1 MKSMTKKNGGFT
13 LVELVVA
20 VAILGIITAIALP
33 TIGNLK
39 NKNEKKK
46 YVSYE
51 NSITSSAKLY
61 IDQYEEDVFNKKDY
75 NQQCKSITYGD
86 LKNHNLLKDY
96 KLDNVTCSGIGE
108 EANPD
113 DKIVAYV
120 VKDSSGNYKYYPKVT
135 CQKDGKTVFTSGGTL
150 PLSCEKTKVPT
161 AQITTSDTCFYQ
173 SNNKKQVNIDVSIK
187 QIDKEYDLF
196 YALIDYKSAN
206 NPDAIKKLTY
216 KNIGRYNKEQDNI
229 TIDISDYISKEPDYK
244 EYNLVLKYT
253 FGSNEE
259 TEYEV
264 VDKTIRIDYTE
275 PIMQITAKK
284 LDKNKSDY
292 KSGTWT
298 NQDVTLSATA
308 KNNCGKTINMKES
321 STNKETITVEQ
332 EGKHEVVFTTPY
344 GNGWTATK
352 SINVNIDKTAPT
364 VEIAYGNT
372 TKTYTGDNKENVFD
386 ISNVASI
393 TDKSA
398 KAEIDKIKWYKN
410 DINYSV
416 KITDKYTIGSTN
428 LIKNVIHKSPTDSE
442 KAKNEQQS
450 KAIKNSVNK
459 EINVLEERTVSLEDT
474 GYRQGWY
481 TVEDMAGNKTS
492 VRLTAALDQEKPT
505 SPTSTITT
513 TKINQTKQT
522 SYNGTWTNQT
532 TNWKEFNSSDQSYG
546 SGVSGIYY
554 REDGQ
559 NDWKIV
565 DNSYTFKNIDKKFYL
580 KSVDKAGNESTASGP
595 YIFKVDQIAPTCET
609 TYSGGYNGEWTSKDV
624 ILVGVCQDNASGC
637 TSETQN
643 VSKKLTK
650 SESSTASPGVVKD
663 VAGNKTTCPN
673 KAYKID
679 KTTPRCSIA
688 ASGVQGDS
696 NWYKS
701 KVDLKLS
708 AKTDGPSKI
717 KYTLTNARTSQ
728 PSYDNST
735 AKQQAAETNGTNW
748 YGYVEN
754 EAGTKNSC
762 DIFIKVD
769 TIAPTCQVN
778 IGSGTPGK
786 NGWYTSNVAL
796 NLNRIE
802 DNGSPIKGYGLSQ
815 GTTKNKY
822 NSTTTGTQSNS
833 TASGTTWYGY
843 VKDEAGNEGSCK
855 TATAIKVDTTTPTC
869 SIAARGTEGNNGWY
883 RSDVSL
889 TLDAQAKGASGIS
902 YDLTKSTTPTYK
914 GNKTLTQSTETTNTI
929 IYGYV
934 ENEAGTATNCQ
945 KNIKIDKT
953 PPKVVLEAA
962 NMNTPTTIYGNQT
975 FSGTVNTNNGFHI
988 FDISNVAN
996 ISSSSNSTAINSIKW
1011 YGKDGVNYTP
1021 TITDSNGIDQ
1031 TYWKWNNSNVSP
1043 TASAASKNAS
1053 ATNSNRTRNKNGN
1066 TNVSDPFSLGGNGYR
1081 QGWYTVTDVAGNQTK
1096 VQVIVA
1102 NDNKAPSAPTAT
1114 VKVGGTTKNGQK
1126 SYNSGWTKNKIVW
1139 SNFQSTETNAMSPV
1153 TYYYKNASNNTW
1165 KKFGSTSYT
1174 YPQNSDKEMN
1184 RTYYI
1189 KAIDAAG
1196 NESKESGPFIF
1207 KIDQIPPTCETTY
1220 TGGYNGGW
1228 TASSVTLKGTC
1239 SDTGGSGCTSAT
1251 STVTN
1256 KISAAGSENYSPGTV
1271 KDNAGNST
1279 KCSSKSVKIDGDYP
1293 KITVTAY
1300 KKKTESCTGML
1311 WWKECTDILSDSV
1324 LNGTYTN
1331 KDLVSKIIE
1340 VRGQSVNSSYENT
1353 VNGWLNNAN
1362 YPHGVYY
1369 KIHATDSSKIT
1380 LKWQYNAA
1388 GKTYPEALADN
1399 SRTTK
1404 TIGSN
1409 SNDITVSA
1417 ASNEDLHIGDKDDD
1431 DDDGYR
1437 IMRVTATDEAN
1448 HKTSVDIVAPLDRKA
1463 PTANDFRLKKASS
1476 GKFCLTVVNKDISMQ
1491 ETPIEQMAEGQYSHI
1506 CSGWNTY
1513 WGYHSTVKYRPSG
1526 QSYYDYSDTNKHPDT
1541 DVGLDK
1547 TWLRNNIYIA
1557 ASPKDACLK
1566 IRLIDWAGNKSPE
1579 KTFKISNYNL
1589 VSNTSGC

>member
-1 MKSMTKKNGGFT
+1 MKSITKRNGGFT

-39 NKNEKKK
+39 NKNERKK

-61 IDQYEEDVFNKKDY
+61 IDQYEEDVFNKKDA

-96 KLDNVTCSGIGE
+96 NLDNVTCSGIGD
-108 EANPD
+108 AADPND

-120 VKDSSGNYKYYPKVT
+120 VKDSSGNYKYYPRVT
-135 CQKDGKTVFTSGGTL
+135 CQKDGKEVFRSIGTL
-150 PLSCEKTKVPT
+150 PLSCEKTKDLT
-161 AQITTSDTCFYQ
+161 AKITTSDTCFYQ
-173 SNNKKQVNIDVSIK
+173 SNNEEIDISIK
-187 QIDKEYDLF
+187 QIEREQEYDLY
-196 YALIDYKSAN
+196 YALIDLKSAR
-206 NPDAIKKLTY
+206 NPDAIEKLKYTKKGSY
-216 KNIGRYNKEQDNI
+216 KGEQTKI
-229 TIDISDYISKEPDYK
+229 TIDVSECILKEEDYK
-244 EYNLVLKYT
+244 EYKLVLMYT
-253 FGSNEE
+253 FGDNEE
-259 TEYEV
+259 PKYV
-264 VDKTIRIDYTE
+264 VVNKTIRVDYAK
-275 PIMQITAKK
+275 PIMEINAKK
-284 LDKNKSDY
+284 SDDNSDY
-292 KSGTWT
+292 KGGSWT

-308 KNNCGKTINMKES
+308 KNNCGKTIEMKES
-321 STNKETITVEQ
+321 SSGEKTITVSK
-332 EGKHEVVFTTPY
+332 EGKHTVEFTTPY
-344 GNGWTATK
+344 GNNKQATA
-352 SINVNIDKTAPT
+352 SIDVNIDKTAPT

-372 TKTYTGDNKENVFD
+372 TKTYTGDNKKNVFD

-416 KITDKYTIGSTN
+416 KITDKYTIGTTK
-428 LIKNVIHKSPTDSE
+428 LIKNVIRKSPTDSE

-450 KAIKNSVNK
+450 KAIEKTFNK
-459 EINVLEERTVSLEDT
+459 EINVLKERTVSLEDT

-481 TVEDMAGNKTS
+481 MVEDMAGNKTS

-505 SPTSTITT
+505 SPTSTIST

-565 DNSYTFKNIDKKFYL
+565 DNSYTFNNIDKKFYL

-624 ILVGVCQDNASGC
+624 ILVGVCHDNASGC

-696 NWYKS
+696 SWYKS

-717 KYTLTNARTSQ
+717 KYTLTNARTTQ

-778 IGSGTPGK
+778 ITSGTPGK

-796 NLNRIE
+796 KLNRIE

-822 NSTTTGTQSNS
+822 NSTTTGTQSDS

-855 TATAIKVDTTTPTC
+855 TSRAIKVDTTTPTC
-869 SIAARGTEGNNGWY
+869 SIAARGTEGKNGWY
-883 RSDVSL
+883 KSDVTL

-902 YDLTKSTTPTYK
+902 YDLTKSTTPTYN
-914 GNKTLTQSTETTNTI
+914 GNKQITQSSETTGTE

-934 ENEAGTATNCQ
+934 ENKAGTSGKCETTV
-945 KNIKIDKT
+945 KIDKT
-953 PPKVVLEAA
+953 V
-962 NMNTPTTIYGNQT
+962 PTCNISVS
-975 FSGTVNTNNGFHI
+975 SGTKGDNNWYK
-988 FDISNVAN
+988 SNV
-996 ISSSSNSTAINSIKW
+996 
-1011 YGKDGVNYTP
+1011 GLVL
-1021 TITDSNGIDQ
+1021 
-1031 TYWKWNNSNVSP
+1031 
-1043 TASAASKNAS
+1043 
-1053 ATNSNRTRNKNGN
+1053 NK
-1066 TNVSDPFSLGGNGYR
+1066 
-1081 QGWYTVTDVAGNQTK
+1081 
-1096 VQVIVA
+1096 
-1102 NDNKAPSAPTAT
+1102 
-1114 VKVGGTTKNGQK
+1114 
-1126 SYNSGWTKNKIVW
+1126 
-1139 SNFQSTETNAMSPV
+1139 
-1153 TYYYKNASNNTW
+1153 
-1165 KKFGSTSYT
+1165 
-1174 YPQNSDKEMN
+1174 
-1184 RTYYI
+1184 
-1189 KAIDAAG
+1189 
-1196 NESKESGPFIF
+1196 
-1207 KIDQIPPTCETTY
+1207 
-1220 TGGYNGGW
+1220 
-1228 TASSVTLKGTC
+1228 
-1239 SDTGGSGCTSAT
+1239 SDTGGSNLAGYKLTTSAT
-1251 STVTN
+1251 AGYDGTSITN
-1256 KISAAGSENYSPGTV
+1256 SQTTDTNTNGQTWYGYV
-1271 KDNAGNST
+1271 KDNAGNVN
-1279 KCSSKSVKIDGDYP
+1279 KCSINIKVDKTKP
-1293 KITVTAY
+1293 TCKITASDSNKGDNGWY
-1300 KKKTESCTGML
+1300 KGNVDLTLSNTESGSGLAGYNLTTSTSPTYSGKSLTATQSNNTRSQTWHGYVKDKAGNVNKCNITIKVDKDKPTCNITASGTVGDNNWYTSNVNLKMTKSDTGGSTVARYKL
-1311 WWKECTDILSDSV
+1311 TTSSTPAY
-1324 LNGTYTN
+1324 NGKSLTATQ
-1331 KDLVSKIIE
+1331 KDDTTSQTWHGYVKDKAGNINSCSIKI
-1340 VRGQSVNSSYENT
+1340 
-1353 VNGWLNNAN
+1353 
-1362 YPHGVYY
+1362 
-1369 KIHATDSSKIT
+1369 KKD
-1380 LKWQYNAA
+1380 A
-1388 GKTYPEALADN
+1388 GKPN
-1399 SRTTK
+1399 
-1404 TIGSN
+1404 
-1409 SNDITVSA
+1409 V
-1417 ASNEDLHIGDKDDD
+1417 
-1431 DDDGYR
+1431 
-1437 IMRVTATDEAN
+1437 
-1448 HKTSVDIVAPLDRKA
+1448 
-1463 PTANDFRLKKASS
+1463 PT
-1476 GKFCLTVVNKDISMQ
+1476 
-1491 ETPIEQMAEGQYSHI
+1491 
-1506 CSGWNTY
+1506 
-1513 WGYHSTVKYRPSG
+1513 STVKVYDGLWWPSKYTKLKG
-1526 QSYYDYSDTNKHPDT
+1526 YTTDWINDTIEWTDFASSDSTSGIEGIYYSKSGSTDGRKKLQNIYKYKNWNATYYIYAKDKAGNWSNRSKAFTFKVDTEAPKFTDKINMSVCGIYKETYYKFGYKFTDNLSGISTDNAYFKYCYDAGSEFSGNTCDSSGYSDADYNWERANAGSLSGDFLSGVSICWARKPS
-1541 DVGLDK
+1541 VK
-1547 TWLRNNIYIA
+1547 VIKA
-1557 ASPKDACLK
+1557 KLK
-1566 IRLIDWAGNKSPE
+1566 ICDRAGNCAT
-1579 KTFKISNYNL
+1579 KTK
-1589 VSNTSGC
+1589 NTDYKPPKNKCNTLKPWPCAN

>member
-1 MKSMTKKNGGFT
+1 MKSITKRNGGFT

-39 NKNEKKK
+39 NKNERKK

-61 IDQYEEDVFNKKDY
+61 IDQYEEDVFNKKDA

-96 KLDNVTCSGIGE
+96 NLDNVTCSGIGD
-108 EANPD
+108 AADPND

-120 VKDSSGNYKYYPKVT
+120 VKDSSGNYKYYPRVT
-135 CQKDGKTVFTSGGTL
+135 CQKDGKEVFRSIGTL
-150 PLSCEKTKVPT
+150 PLSCEKTKDLT
-161 AQITTSDTCFYQ
+161 AKITTSDTCFYQ
-173 SNNKKQVNIDVSIK
+173 SNNEEIDISIK
-187 QIDKEYDLF
+187 QIEREQEYDLY
-196 YALIDYKSAN
+196 YALIDLKSAR
-206 NPDAIKKLTY
+206 NPDAIEKLKYTKKGSY
-216 KNIGRYNKEQDNI
+216 KGEQTKI
-229 TIDISDYISKEPDYK
+229 TIDVSECILKEEDYK
-244 EYNLVLKYT
+244 EYKLVLMYT
-253 FGSNEE
+253 FGDNEE
-259 TEYEV
+259 PKYV
-264 VDKTIRIDYTE
+264 VVNKTIRVDYAK
-275 PIMQITAKK
+275 PIMEINAKK
-284 LDKNKSDY
+284 SDDNSDY
-292 KSGTWT
+292 KGGSWT

-308 KNNCGKTINMKES
+308 KNNCGKTIDMEES
-321 STNKETITVEQ
+321 SSGKKTITVSK
-332 EGKHEVVFTTPY
+332 EGKHTVEFTTPY
-344 GNGWTATK
+344 GNNKQATA
-352 SINVNIDKTAPT
+352 SIDVNIDKTAPT

-372 TKTYTGDNKENVFD
+372 TKTYTGDNKKNVFD

-410 DINYSV
+410 DINYYV
-416 KITDKYTIGSTN
+416 KITDKYTIGSTK

-442 KAKNEQQS
+442 KAKLEKQS

-459 EINVLEERTVSLEDT
+459 EIYELEERTVSLEDT

-481 TVEDMAGNKTS
+481 TVKDMAGNKTS

-505 SPTSTITT
+505 SPTSTIST

-565 DNSYTFKNIDKKFYL
+565 DNSYTFNNIDKKFYL

-650 SESSTASPGVVKD
+650 SKSSAASPGTVQD

-696 NWYKS
+696 SWYKS

-717 KYTLTNARTSQ
+717 KYTLTNARTTQ

-769 TIAPTCQVN
+769 TKAPTCQVN
-778 IGSGTPGK
+778 IGGGTPGK

-796 NLNRIE
+796 KLNRIE

-843 VKDEAGNEGSCK
+843 IKDEAGNEGSCK
-855 TATAIKVDTTTPTC
+855 TARAIKVDTTTPTC

-883 RSDVSL
+883 RSDVTL
-889 TLDAQAKGASGIS
+889 TLDAKAKGASGIS

-914 GNKTLTQSTETTNTI
+914 GSNTLTQSTETTNTI

-934 ENEAGTATNCQ
+934 ENDAGTATNCQ
-945 KNIKIDKT
+945 KSIKIDKT
-953 PPKVVLEAA
+953 PPTVVLTAA
-962 NMNTPTTIYGNQT
+962 NMNSKTNIYGNQT

-1011 YGKDGVNYTP
+1011 YGKDGVYYTP

-1043 TASAASKNAS
+1043 TASATSKNAS
-1053 ATNSNRTRNKNGN
+1053 ATNSNRRNNKNGN
-1066 TNVSDPFSLGGNGYR
+1066 TSVSDPFSLGGNGYR

-1102 NDNKAPSAPTAT
+1102 NDNKTPSAPTAT

-1196 NESKESGPFIF
+1196 NESAQSGPFIF
-1207 KIDQIPPTCETTY
+1207 KIDQIPPTCETKY

-1228 TASSVTLKGTC
+1228 TASSVTLRGVC

-1256 KISAAGSENYSPGTV
+1256 KISTAGSGNYSPGTV

-1300 KKKTESCTGML
+1300 KNKVEDTCTGIL
-1311 WWKECTDILSDSV
+1311 WWKTCTYKLTGSV

-1340 VRGQSVNSSYENT
+1340 VRGQSVNSSYNNT

-1362 YPHGVYY
+1362 YPDGVYY

-1380 LKWQYNAA
+1380 LKWQYNAVD
-1388 GKTYPEALADN
+1388 KTYPEALADN
-1399 SRTTK
+1399 TRTTSK
-1404 TIGSN
+1404 IGSG

-1417 ASNEDLHIGDKDDD
+1417 ASNEDLHIGADGY
-1431 DDDGYR
+1431 DGYR

-1463 PTANDFRLKKASS
+1463 PKADSFMLKKASS
-1476 GKFCLTVVNKDISMQ
+1476 GKFCLTVEKDISMRK
-1491 ETPIEQMAEGQYSHI
+1491 TKIEQMAEGNYSNI
-1506 CSGWNTY
+1506 CRGWYTY

-1526 QSYYDYSDTNKHPDT
+1526 QKYYDYSDTNKHPDT

>member
-1 MKSMTKKNGGFT
+1 MKSITKRNGGFT

-39 NKNEKKK
+39 NKNERKK

-61 IDQYEEDVFNKKDY
+61 IDQYEEDVFNKKDA

-96 KLDNVTCSGIGE
+96 NLDNVTCSGIGSE
-108 EANPD
+108 DDPND

-120 VKDSSGNYKYYPKVT
+120 VKDSSGNYKYYPRVT
-135 CQKDGKTVFTSGGTL
+135 CQKDGKEVFRSIGTL
-150 PLSCEKTKVPT
+150 PLSCEKTKDLT
-161 AQITTSDTCFYQ
+161 AKITTSDTCFYQ
-173 SNNKKQVNIDVSIK
+173 SNNEEIDISIK
-187 QIDKEYDLF
+187 QIEREQEYDLY
-196 YALIDYKSAN
+196 YALIDLKSAR
-206 NPDAIKKLTY
+206 NPDAIEKLKYTKKGSY
-216 KNIGRYNKEQDNI
+216 KGEQTKI
-229 TIDISDYISKEPDYK
+229 TIDVSECILKEEDYK
-244 EYNLVLKYT
+244 EYKLVLMYT
-253 FGSNEE
+253 FGDNEE
-259 TEYEV
+259 PKYV
-264 VDKTIRIDYTE
+264 VVNKTIRVDYAK
-275 PIMQITAKK
+275 PIMEINAKK
-284 LDKNKSDY
+284 SDDNSDY
-292 KSGTWT
+292 KGGSWT

-308 KNNCGKTINMKES
+308 KNNCGKTIEMKES
-321 STNKETITVEQ
+321 SSGEKTITVSK
-332 EGKHEVVFTTPY
+332 EGKHTVEFTTPY
-344 GNGWTATK
+344 GNNKQATA
-352 SINVNIDKTAPT
+352 SIDVNIDKTAPT

-372 TKTYTGDNKENVFD
+372 TKTYTGDNKKNVFD

-410 DINYSV
+410 DINYYV
-416 KITDKYTIGSTN
+416 KITDKYTIGSTK

-442 KAKNEQQS
+442 KAKNDPQP
-450 KAIKNSVNK
+450 KAIENSVNK
-459 EINVLEERTVSLEDT
+459 ETNMLEERTVSLEDT

-505 SPTSTITT
+505 SPTSTIST

-554 REDGQ
+554 REGGQ

-565 DNSYTFKNIDKKFYL
+565 DNSYTFNNIDKKFYL

-650 SESSTASPGVVKD
+650 SKSSAASPGTVQD

-696 NWYKS
+696 SWYKS

-717 KYTLTNARTSQ
+717 KYTLTNARTTQ

-778 IGSGTPGK
+778 IGGGTPGK

-796 NLNRIE
+796 KLNRIE

-843 VKDEAGNEGSCK
+843 IKDEAGNEGSCK
-855 TATAIKVDTTTPTC
+855 TARAIKVDTTTPTC

-883 RSDVSL
+883 RSDVTL
-889 TLDAQAKGASGIS
+889 TLDAKAKGASGIS

-914 GNKTLTQSTETTNTI
+914 GSNTLTQSTETTNTI

-934 ENEAGTATNCQ
+934 ENDAGTATNCQ
-945 KNIKIDKT
+945 KSIKIDKT
-953 PPKVVLEAA
+953 PPTVVLTAA
-962 NMNTPTTIYGNQT
+962 NMNSKTNIYGNQT

-1011 YGKDGVNYTP
+1011 YGKDGVYYTP

-1043 TASAASKNAS
+1043 TASATSKNAS
-1053 ATNSNRTRNKNGN
+1053 ATNSNRRNNKNGN
-1066 TNVSDPFSLGGNGYR
+1066 TSVSDPFSLGGNGYR

-1126 SYNSGWTKNKIVW
+1126 SYNSGWTKDKIVW

-1174 YPQNSDKEMN
+1174 YPQNSGKKKEKEMN

-1196 NESKESGPFIF
+1196 NESAQSGPFIF
-1207 KIDQIPPTCETTY
+1207 KIDQISPTCETKY
-1220 TGGYNGGW
+1220 TGGYDGDW
-1228 TASSVTLKGTC
+1228 TKNSVTLRGVC
-1239 SDTGGSGCTSAT
+1239 SDTGGSGC
-1251 STVTN
+1251 VKTN
-1256 KISAAGSENYSPGTV
+1256 YDAKISSAGSGNYSPGTV
-1271 KDNAGNST
+1271 YDKAGNST
-1279 KCSSKSVKIDGDYP
+1279 ICGEKSVKIDGDTP
-1293 KITVTAY
+1293 SITVKAY
-1300 KKKTESCTGML
+1300 KKKTKSCTGIL
-1311 WWKECTDILSDSV
+1311 WWEKCSYKLSDNALKETS
-1324 LNGTYTN
+1324 Y
-1331 KDLVSKIIE
+1331 KDGKIK
-1340 VRGQSVNSSYENT
+1340 NLKYKDT
-1353 VNGWLNNAN
+1353 VNGWLNGKN
-1362 YPHGVYY
+1362 YGGGIYFE
-1369 KIHATDSSKIT
+1369 IT
-1380 LKWQYNAA
+1380 AS
-1388 GKTYPEALADN
+1388 DN
-1399 SRTTK
+1399 SSHIKTTWSWNAGNQTYDEAKSSSNLKSSQKSDFTDNKK
-1404 TIGSN
+1404 T
-1409 SNDITVSA
+1409 ITVSGLNDA
-1417 ASNEDLHIGDKDDD
+1417 QLHINEE
-1431 DDDGYR
+1431 GYR
-1437 IMRVTATDEAN
+1437 ILKFTAEDQAGHSRTVNIRV
-1448 HKTSVDIVAPLDRKA
+1448 P
-1463 PTANDFRLKKASS
+1463 
-1476 GKFCLTVVNKDISMQ
+1476 
-1491 ETPIEQMAEGQYSHI
+1491 
-1506 CSGWNTY
+1506 
-1513 WGYHSTVKYRPSG
+1513 
-1526 QSYYDYSDTNKHPDT
+1526 
-1541 DVGLDK
+1541 LDK
-1547 TWLRNNIYIA
+1547 TAPSFTLVKANNVERVSKNAYATCIKVAHDVSLSKTTLQKISGRSYECPNQETYEDYTGKFKYRYKNQAAAGSYRNLDDQTYLGFNGINGVYNSCTAI
-1557 ASPKDACLK
+1557 KLTDK
-1566 IRLIDWAGNKSPE
+1566 AGNESAETKFYIKGGPGNSAVIT
-1579 KTFKISNYNL
+1579 KNSTCSL
-1589 VSNTSGC
+1589 S

>member
-1102 NDNKAPSAPTAT
+1102 NDNKAPDAPTAN
-1114 VKVGGTTKNGQK
+1114 VKVGSTDAKTYS
-1126 SYNSGWTKNKIVW
+1126 SYNTKKAWTNQKIVW
-1139 SNFQSTETNAMSPV
+1139 SNFSSTETNAMSPV
-1153 TYYYKNASNNTW
+1153 TYYYRNASDNTNTW

-1174 YPQNSDKEMN
+1174 YPQNGAKEAKEMD

-1189 KAIDAAG
+1189 KAKDAAG

-1207 KIDQIPPTCETTY
+1207 KIDQIDPTCETKY
-1220 TGGYNGGW
+1220 TGGYTGGW
-1228 TASSVTLKGTC
+1228 TASSVTLRGVC
-1239 SDTGGSGCTSAT
+1239 SDTGGSGC
-1251 STVTN
+1251 VKTN
-1256 KISAAGSENYSPGTV
+1256 YDAKISSSGNHSPGTV
-1271 KDNAGNST
+1271 YDKAGNST
-1279 KCSSKSVKIDGDYP
+1279 TCSKKSVKIDGDTP
-1293 KITVTAY
+1293 SITVKAY
-1300 KKKTESCTGML
+1300 KTKKKNRWCIRKCKYELSENALNATSY
-1311 WWKECTDILSDSV
+1311 KNTDINSAK
-1324 LNGTYTN
+1324 Y
-1331 KDLVSKIIE
+1331 KD
-1340 VRGQSVNSSYENT
+1340 T
-1353 VNGWLNNAN
+1353 VNGWLNNEKYSEGIYFEITAS
-1362 YPHGVYY
+1362 
-1369 KIHATDSSKIT
+1369 DSSSNI
-1380 LKWQYNAA
+1380 
-1388 GKTYPEALADN
+1388 KTTWSWNRVNQTYDEAKSSSYLDSSEKSN
-1399 SRTTK
+1399 FNKK
-1404 TIGSN
+1404 T
-1409 SNDITVSA
+1409 ITVSGLNDA
-1417 ASNEDLHIGDKDDD
+1417 QLHINE
-1431 DDDGYR
+1431 DGYR
-1437 IMRVTATDEAN
+1437 ILKFTAEDQAGHSRTVNIRVA
-1448 HKTSVDIVAPLDRKA
+1448 LDRKA
-1463 PTANDFRLKKASS
+1463 PSFTLVKANNVERGSKNAYATCIKVDHDVSLSKTTLQKISGRTYECPNKVTYEGYT
-1476 GKFCLTVVNKDISMQ
+1476 GKF
-1491 ETPIEQMAEGQYSHI
+1491 
-1506 CSGWNTY
+1506 
-1513 WGYHSTVKYRPSG
+1513 KYRYEDQAAAG
-1526 QSYYDYSDTNKHPDT
+1526 SYKALSDQTYLGFNGINEVYNSCTAIKIK
-1541 DVGLDK
+1541 DK
-1547 TWLRNNIYIA
+1547 
-1557 ASPKDACLK
+1557 
-1566 IRLIDWAGNKSPE
+1566 AGNESAETKFFITGGAGNRATIKENSTC
-1579 KTFKISNYNL
+1579 KLS
-1589 VSNTSGC
+1589 